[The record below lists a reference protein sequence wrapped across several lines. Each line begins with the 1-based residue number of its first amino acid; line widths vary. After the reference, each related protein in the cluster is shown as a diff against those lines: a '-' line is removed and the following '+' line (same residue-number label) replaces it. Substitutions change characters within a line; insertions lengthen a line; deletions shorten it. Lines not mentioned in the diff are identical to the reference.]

1 MFIFRYPSYSSA
13 ALRDL
18 QKAAMR
24 EAHNYF
30 YNITTQY
37 NTPEEDDSM
46 EQSKTQQK
54 WTVAFPGI
62 SPERVQVKLK
72 SDRRSVEIIVDG
84 TVQKV
89 ILPPVT
95 RLLKQEDLSVAM
107 EHGLLT
113 LYVRTDVEEP
123 KTQED
128 SYIPVNGKQF
138 LQEGK

>member
-1 MFIFRYPSYSSA
+1 MFIFRYPGYSSD

-18 QKAAMR
+18 QRRAMR

-30 YNITTQY
+30 YNITT
-37 NTPEEDDSM
+37 TTEKDDDSM
-46 EQSKTQQK
+46 EQSKNQNK
-54 WTVAFPGI
+54 WTVAFPGVG
-62 SPERVQVKLK
+62 PDRVQVRLK
-72 SDRRSVEIIVDG
+72 SDRRSVEILIDG

-89 ILPPVT
+89 VLPPIT
-95 RLLKQEDLSVAM
+95 RPLKQEDLSVTM

-113 LYVRTDVEEP
+113 LIVRHDVEEP
-123 KTQED
+123 KAQED